1 MRTVCKN
8 LKEKRKLARKAYKKK
23 TDNPIDPDKVA
34 ENPGILSI
42 PHHVG
47 SAVIKP
53 EDKGKIRGQALMA
66 MEDQTQREMTQIYEQ
81 IRVLAKQANE
91 IKKRVEVSEK
101 IYLSQIN
108 FEPVI
113 NHIYYLYE
121 KDDNSNILSMISP
134 KEWGKFFPF
143 KKYLA
148 TVKLLSDHTWDV
160 IDSNS

>member
-1 MRTVCKN
+1 MDKKTH
-8 LKEKRKLARKAYKKK
+8 KKK
-23 TDNPIDPDKVA
+23 TDNPVDPDKVA
-34 ENPGILSI
+34 DNPGIISF
-42 PHHVG
+42 PHHIG

-53 EDKGKIRGQALMA
+53 EDKGKIKGQAMMA
-66 MEDQTQREMTQIYEQ
+66 MEDQTQREMAQIYEQ
-81 IRVLAKQANE
+81 MRVLARQAND

-113 NHIYYLYE
+113 NHTYYLYE
-121 KDDNSNILSMISP
+121 KEDHTNILSLISP
-134 KEWGKFFPF
+134 KEWGKNFPF

-160 IDSNS
+160 IDKNS

>member
-1 MRTVCKN
+1 LDKKTH
-8 LKEKRKLARKAYKKK
+8 KKK
-23 TDNPIDPDKVA
+23 TDNPVDPDKVA
-34 ENPGILSI
+34 DNPGIISF
-42 PHHVG
+42 PHHIG

-53 EDKGKIRGQALMA
+53 EDKGKIKGQAMMA
-66 MEDQTQREMTQIYEQ
+66 MEDQTQREMAQIYEQ
-81 IRVLAKQANE
+81 MRVLARQAND

-113 NHIYYLYE
+113 NHTYYLYE
-121 KDDNSNILSMISP
+121 KEDHTNILSLISP
-134 KEWGKFFPF
+134 KEWGKNFPF

-160 IDSNS
+160 IDKNS